1 MLGLDRTVS
10 DRTVSA
16 SMARLD
22 DRAGSATDF
31 EEEFS

>member
-10 DRTVSA
+10 A
-16 SMARLD
+16 STTRLD

-31 EEEFS
+31 EEEFV